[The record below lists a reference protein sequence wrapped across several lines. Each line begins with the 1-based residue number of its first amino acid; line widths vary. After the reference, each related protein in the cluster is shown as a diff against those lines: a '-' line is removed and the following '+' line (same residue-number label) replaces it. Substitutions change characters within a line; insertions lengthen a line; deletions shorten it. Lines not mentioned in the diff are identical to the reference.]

1 MALKFKKLDR
11 REIRKLKQPGEKLT
25 EHGNTFERLPKGDGR
40 YTINIMVDGV
50 RVHRVIGKES
60 DGVTRE
66 QAENFIEQARTD
78 ARKGRLNLPRP
89 AVLPSPATFGVRD
102 S

>member
-1 MALKFKKLDR
+1 MR
-11 REIRKLKQPGEKLT
+11 TVSREIRKLKQPGEKLT
-25 EHGNTFERLPKGDGR
+25 EHGITFERLPKGDGR
-40 YTINIMVDGV
+40 YTINIMLDGV

-66 QAENFIEQARTD
+66 QAENFIEQTRTD

>member
-25 EHGNTFERLPKGDGR
+25 EHGITFERLPKGDGR

-50 RVHRVIGKES
+50 RVHRRAG
-60 DGVTRE
+60 RE
-66 QAENFIEQARTD
+66 LHRTD
-78 ARKGRLNLPRP
+78 PHRCSERPPQPPSPSSTPLPRHIRR
-89 AVLPSPATFGVRD
+89 T
-102 S
+102 